1 MPTNDFTITR
11 TFDAPCALVWKAFTE
26 PDRLAAWWGPPGSSV
41 RQSSMDF
48 RPGGRYHF
56 HSVFPDGKSV
66 WGLFV
71 YREISPVDRIVYLH
85 SFSDETG
92 KVTESPFGG
101 PWPARLHT
109 SLLFADKGDKTRFT
123 LRQHPIDATPEEE
136 AAFTALFED
145 MSMGWGGTLDQLA
158 GYLAHEGA

>member
-1 MPTNDFTITR
+1 MASHEFLLTR
-11 TFDAPCALVWKAFTE
+11 TFDAPRELVWSAFTD
-26 PDRLAAWWGPPGSSV
+26 PDKLAAWWGPPGSTL
-41 RQSSMDF
+41 RSSDLDL

-56 HSVFPDGKSV
+56 QSVFADGNAV

-71 YREISPVDRIVYLH
+71 YQEISPMDRIVYHH

-92 KVTESPFGG
+92 AVAASPFGG

-109 SLLFADKGDKTRFT
+109 TLFFEDADGGTLFT
-123 LRQHPIDATPEEE
+123 LRQFPLDATTEEE

-145 MSMGWGGTLDQLA
+145 MTQGWGGTLDALDA
-158 GYLAHEGA
+158 YLGKTR